1 MFAVIK
7 TGGRQYRVVPDDV
20 LEIGKIAGDVGT
32 IVQLGEVLL
41 VGGDSPLLGAP
52 TVAGATV
59 AAEVLQ
65 HKRGPKVIAFK
76 KRRRKNSRRKRG
88 YRDEITVLR
97 VTEILT
103 DNKQPTVGPRPK
115 KEKPVAA
122 APAEGEDAEAPKKT
136 AKKKAPARKPAAKT
150 TAKAAAKPRAKPDA
164 KKPDAKKAPAKKAAA
179 KGKTEKK

>member
-41 VGGDSPLLGAP
+41 LGGDTPVLGAP

-65 HKRGPKVIAFK
+65 HKRGPKVISFK

-88 YRDEITVLR
+88 YRDELTVLR

-103 DNKQPTVGPRPK
+103 DNATPTIGPRPK
-115 KEKPVAA
+115 REKKVVVAA
-122 APAEGEDAEAPKKT
+122 AAED
-136 AKKKAPARKPAAKT
+136 
-150 TAKAAAKPRAKPDA
+150 
-164 KKPDAKKAPAKKAAA
+164 
-179 KGKTEKK
+179 

>member
-41 VGGDSPLLGAP
+41 VGGDSPVLGVP
-52 TVAGATV
+52 TVAGASV

-65 HKRGPKVIAFK
+65 HKRGPKVISFK
-76 KRRRKNSRRKRG
+76 KRRRKNSKRKRG

-97 VTEILT
+97 ITEILT
-103 DNKQPTVGPRPK
+103 NDNKPTIGPRPK
-115 KEKPVAA
+115 REKPVVA
-122 APAEGEDAEAPKKT
+122 APADGDDEAPRP
-136 AKKKAPARKPAAKT
+136 AKKKAAPKKAVARKT
-150 TAKAAAKPRAKPDA
+150 AKPRAKPDA
-164 KKPDAKKAPAKKAAA
+164 KKAAA
-179 KGKTEKK
+179 KKTAPKGKK